1 MKILISCSVT
11 CTLNYDIPVSQDD
24 SCLSQGQ
31 IGSLHTLPPY
41 ELLRLPDD
49 EEHNEEWIS
58 ERPQK

>member
-1 MKILISCSVT
+1 MKILISCSVR

-49 EEHNEEWIS
+49 EKHNEKLDE
-58 ERPQK
+58 